1 MQKGKQKASPVRHKE
16 GGASAWTGGTSKT
29 GKRKRSYNKDNS
41 DGDDGDDSSNNGDD
55 NNDDAFRDNNELT
68 AQNWVQQV
76 SCNSVAYK
84 ILLIGRFS
92 VRLGHTPSKLMELS
106 LFCTPAIT
114 K

>member
-1 MQKGKQKASPVRHKE
+1 MQKGKQKASPE
-16 GGASAWTGGTSKT
+16 GGASAWTGGIPKT
-29 GKRKRSYNKDNS
+29 GTRKRRHNKDNS
-41 DGDDGDDSSNNGDD
+41 DGDDGDDSDNDDDD
-55 NNDDAFRDNNELT
+55 NNDDAFRDKNDLT

-76 SCNSVAYK
+76 SCGSVAYK

-92 VRLGHTPSKLMELS
+92 VRPGHKPSKLMELS